1 MLLTVGVMFPS
12 TQVHA
17 LSLNVEFDNFCPY
30 VIVDAV
36 GRIIADGVALVT
48 FTATVYVR
56 VWLASL

>member
-36 GRIIADGVALVT
+36 GRVIADGVALFTLTLIFLVT
-48 FTATVYVR
+48 VDV
-56 VWLASL
+56 VLL